1 MKLLI
6 DGIRCGDCIRN
17 VTNEVLK
24 LDLGAR
30 INFPTVRQ
38 VRIEGRLSLMDV
50 AAAIERIGFKVASVL
65 DDTVIDSGFRS
76 RTARDFH

>member
-6 DGIRCGDCIRN
+6 DGIHCGDCIQS
-17 VTNEVLK
+17 VTNAVLK

-30 INFPTVRQ
+30 INFPTVQQ

-65 DDTVIDSGFRS
+65 DDTAVDSGFRS
-76 RTARDFH
+76 RTARDYH